1 MKKESLKMCAMT
13 ISHTLPHQVQLSEY
27 GVLSRVDRMLLGVSS
42 PPDTVDVEELT
53 GQDGPFAVRPTLVQF
68 KKRMK
73 VLGEIV
79 FEFIA

>member
-1 MKKESLKMCAMT
+1 MVSSSAFTCNL
-13 ISHTLPHQVQLSEY
+13 ISHTLPPQVQFSEY

-53 GQDGPFAVRPTLVQF
+53 GQDRPFAVRPTLVQF